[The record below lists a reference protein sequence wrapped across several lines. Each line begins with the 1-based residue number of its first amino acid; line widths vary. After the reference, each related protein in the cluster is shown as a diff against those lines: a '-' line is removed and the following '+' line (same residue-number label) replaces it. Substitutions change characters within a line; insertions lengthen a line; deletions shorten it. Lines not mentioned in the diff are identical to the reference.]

1 MMPLRS
7 VKTFRNC
14 AHVVFFFGCSIAF
27 VIVPRLDDEVG
38 GSGNIAVSIFR
49 FFDLQVDE
57 ELVARVR
64 IHLCFAVVGRELDI
78 AFEIKTI
85 ADIQRRAA
93 VLDVALEGCAR
104 IHREIVLAAVL
115 RLRGAVFI
123 RLHHREIAHGAR
135 RRSLFCSR
143 CRLGRGPICPFTRT
157 PRADVQRGPRA
168 HTFEI
173 LGMRPV
179 GKRSR
184 RQKRRSRRTECCQK
198 ILHLFLPPECPYF
211 KFLYSI
217 IAHLRFPR
225 KGEIS
230 NFSFFR

>member
-1 MMPLRS
+1 MMPLRG

-14 AHVVFFFGCSIAF
+14 ADIVFFGCSIAF

-38 GSGNIAVSIFR
+38 GGGNIAVFTFR

-64 IHLCFAVVGRELDI
+64 THRRLPVVGRELDI
-78 AFEIKTI
+78 ALEIKTI

-115 RLRGAVFI
+115 RLRGVVFI
-123 RLHHREIAHGAR
+123 RLHHREIVHGAI
-135 RRSLFCSR
+135 F
-143 CRLGRGPICPFTRT
+143 RLCRGPICPFTRT

-173 LGMRPV
+173 LGIRPA